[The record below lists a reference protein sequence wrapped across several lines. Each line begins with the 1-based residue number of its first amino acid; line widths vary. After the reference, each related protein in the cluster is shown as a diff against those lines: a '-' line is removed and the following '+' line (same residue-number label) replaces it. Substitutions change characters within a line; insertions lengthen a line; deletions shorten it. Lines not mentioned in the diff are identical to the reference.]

1 MVRFRQSINSS
12 MQGVNRSV
20 YLRSFFLES
29 LWNYPR
35 MQNIGFTYCI
45 YPALRRLGDS
55 GNKFREVVG
64 RQLETANTH
73 PSMSPLFAGLATR
86 LEKDYSTG
94 NPASYRR
101 RVMTTL
107 AAHGDRIFWGT
118 LKPLA
123 AAVGVFGMLCFPESL
138 LGGFLA
144 LLIYN
149 APNLYIRS
157 HGFDWGYNDGLSA
170 LERFRSVRA
179 EKRLEY
185 LRLAFSLFLGLIT
198 GLLLWQCYQNQFKLH
213 GKFYGI
219 LSVLDVALTG
229 VAGFLIIRS
238 GFSVSKITCPVAVA
252 SIVAFGFMKYW
263 LRNP

>member
-1 MVRFRQSINSS
+1 

-45 YPALRRLGDS
+45 YPALRRLGYCGD
-55 GNKFREVVG
+55 KFREVVA

-86 LEKDYSTG
+86 LEKDHSSG
-94 NPASYRR
+94 NPGSYRR

-107 AAHGDRIFWGT
+107 AAHGDRIFWGI

-123 AAVGVFGMLCFPESL
+123 ATVGVFGMLCFPESF
-138 LGGFLA
+138 LGAFLG

-149 APNLYIRS
+149 VPNLYVRS
-157 HGFDWGYNDGLSA
+157 HGFDWGYDEGLQA
-170 LERFRSVRA
+170 LERFKSIRA

-185 LRLAFSLFLGLIT
+185 LRLTFSLLMGLIT
-198 GLLLWQCYQNQFKLH
+198 GLLLWQCYQNQFKLY
-213 GKFYGI
+213 GKYFGF
-219 LSVLDVALTG
+219 LSVLDVTLTG
-229 VAGFLIIRS
+229 VAGFLAIRY
-238 GFSVSKITCPVAVA
+238 GFSVSKITCPVALV
-252 SIVAFGFMKYW
+252 SILLFGLIKYW
-263 LRNP
+263 LRNL